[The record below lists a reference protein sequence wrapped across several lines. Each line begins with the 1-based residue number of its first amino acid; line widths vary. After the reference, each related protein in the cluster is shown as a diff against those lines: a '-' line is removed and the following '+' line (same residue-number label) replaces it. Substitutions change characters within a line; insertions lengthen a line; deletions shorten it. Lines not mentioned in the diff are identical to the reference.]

1 MNIGQLDR
9 RVKHQQYS
17 TSQTAFGDKTKS
29 WNAGTDYWAHAIFK
43 DGKEK
48 YIGNELKTVTTVI
61 FTFRYNTNFTNKDRI
76 LFNSKYYYV
85 TEILEQGRQKWTQL
99 VTEQF
104 E

>member
-29 WNAGTDYWAHAIFK
+29 WNAGTEYWAHVVFK
-43 DGKEK
+43 DDKEK
-48 YIGNELKTVTTVI
+48 YIGNELKSVATAI
-61 FTFRYNTNFTNKDRI
+61 FTFRYNTDFTNKDRI
-76 LFNSKYYYV
+76 LFESKYYYV
-85 TEILEQGRQKWTQL
+85 TGILEQKRQRWTQL
-99 VTEQF
+99 ITEQF